1 MKTAFRTSKDGKKCK
16 ILFNDWYIGVVKLDI
31 WTQKWTMHPSFE
43 MPYNFVEASHKKYDS
58 AYKAGKEMVDLYI
71 FLFPLTE
78 NNTTCGFGFSLE
90 EVVSFLKT
98 RE

>member
-1 MKTAFRTSKDGKKCK
+1 MKTAFRTSRDGKKCK

-31 WTQKWTMHPSFE
+31 WTQKWTMHPSFDI
-43 MPYNFVEASHKKYDS
+43 PYNLVEVNHEKYDS

-71 FLFPLTE
+71 YLFPLTE
-78 NNTTCGFGFSLE
+78 NNTTCEFGFSLE